1 MTLSVRA
8 AVAPAIKPLAEAT
21 RLEIDAG
28 LKTGDSRMH
37 IMQSRRD
44 FLTSASLAASA
55 SLLCTRASV
64 ADEAPPET
72 PAIRLSFTT
81 SICFAPMDVAE
92 AFLRTEGFIDVRYV
106 KAEGGFSAPQMVASG
121 DVDFGASFGG
131 SVVYQLHAGL
141 PLTALAGLH
150 AGCYELFAREPIRNV
165 SDLKGRRVGIQTLA
179 SSAHLYL
186 SIMATYV
193 GLDAQQDIEWVVP
206 PDGKAIDLFVAGGTD
221 AFLGFPPE
229 PQELRARGFDRV
241 ILRSVSDRPWS
252 QYFCCMIYGNRAWVA
267 EHPVATKRFLRAV
280 FKAAEFCQADPE
292 HAARRLVDRRFTQKY
307 DYALQTVRDLPYD
320 LWHEYD
326 SEDSL
331 RFYALRLH
339 EAGMLRTSP
348 NKILAEGTDWRFVN
362 ELKRELKA

>member
-1 MTLSVRA
+1 
-8 AVAPAIKPLAEAT
+8 
-21 RLEIDAG
+21 
-28 LKTGDSRMH
+28 MH
-37 IMQSRRD
+37 IMQKRRD
-44 FLTSASLAASA
+44 FLARVAAAGAASVLGAGASL
-55 SLLCTRASV
+55 

-72 PAIRLSFTT
+72 TTIRLSFTT
-81 SICFAPMDVAE
+81 AICFAPMDVAE
-92 AFLRTEGFIDVRYV
+92 AFLRAEGFTDIRYV
-106 KAEGGFSAPQMVASG
+106 RAAGGLTQPQMIAHGEVDVA
-121 DVDFGASFGG
+121 ASFAGT
-131 SVVYQLHAGL
+131 VAYHLDAGL
-141 PLTALAGLH
+141 PITALAGLH

-193 GLDAQQDIEWVVP
+193 GLDAKRDIEWIVP
-206 PDGKAIDLFVAGGTD
+206 PDGKAMQLYVAGETD

-229 PQELRARGFDRV
+229 PQELRARGSNRV
-241 ILRSVSDRPWS
+241 ILNTVTDRPWS
-252 QYFCCMIYGNRAWVA
+252 QYFCCMIYGSRAWVA

-280 FKAAEFCQADPE
+280 FKAAEFCKLDPQD
-292 HAARRLVDRRFTQKY
+292 AARRLVDAGFTPKY
-307 DYALQTVRDLPYD
+307 DYALQTIREQPYE

-348 NKILAEGTDWRFVN
+348 NALLAEGADWRFVN

>member
-1 MTLSVRA
+1 
-8 AVAPAIKPLAEAT
+8 
-21 RLEIDAG
+21 
-28 LKTGDSRMH
+28 MH

-44 FLTSASLAASA
+44 FLSTVSAASMAGVLGARGSLA
-55 SLLCTRASV
+55 
-64 ADEAPPET
+64 DGPPPET
-72 PAIRLSFTT
+72 AAIRLSFTT

-92 AFLRTEGFIDVRYV
+92 AFLRTEGFTDIRYV
-106 KAEGGFSAPQMVASG
+106 RTTGGFTSPQMIATG
-121 DVDFGASFGG
+121 DVDVGTSFAG
-131 SVVYQLHAGL
+131 SVVYHLDAGL

-193 GLDAQQDIEWVVP
+193 GLDAQRDIEWVVP
-206 PDGKAIDLFVAGGTD
+206 PDGKAMELFVAGDTD

-241 ILRSVSDRPWS
+241 ILSTVADRPWS
-252 QYFCCMIYGNRAWVA
+252 QYFCCMTHANRAWVRD
-267 EHPVATKRFLRAV
+267 HPVATKRFLRAV
-280 FKAAEFCQADPE
+280 FKAAEYCKADPQD
-292 HAARRLVDRRFTQKY
+292 AARRLVDAGFTPKY
-307 DYALQTVRDLPYD
+307 DYALQTIQELPYE

-331 RFYALRLH
+331 RFYGLRMH

-348 NKILAEGTDWRFVN
+348 NTLLAEGADWRFVD